1 MQRLYRTVALKGR
14 FFIVEQR
21 DWVFIMAKPEVT
33 RLLLDLE
40 AGDRSGFDELLRRV
54 YEELRVMAQAQ
65 LRNERPDHT
74 LNATGLVHE
83 AYLRL
88 VDQRVMNWKNRA
100 HFFGAAANAMRRILV
115 DHARSKS
122 TKKRSGQR
130 VSLTNVG
137 EAEQAVEASLDTVVA
152 IDQALDRLG
161 TINGRLVQVV
171 EARYFAGLTI
181 KETAEV
187 LGISHA
193 TVSDD
198 WRLARAWLQREPDA

>member
-1 MQRLYRTVALKGR
+1 
-14 FFIVEQR
+14 
-21 DWVFIMAKPEVT
+21 MAAPEVT

-40 AGDRSGFDELLRRV
+40 AGDRSVFDDLLGRV
-54 YEELRVMAQAQ
+54 YDELRVMAQAQ
-65 LRNERPDHT
+65 LRNERADHT

-83 AYLRL
+83 AYLKL

-130 VSLTNVG
+130 VSLTNAG
-137 EAEQAVEASLDTVVA
+137 EAEQALETSLETVVA

-161 TINGRLVQVV
+161 AINGRLVQVV

-181 KETAEV
+181 KETAEA

-198 WRLARAWLQREPDA
+198 WRLARAWLQRELDA